1 MIEGVQNHNT
11 IKVFIIDGNAIETF
25 CIRDILEGD
34 GSHLEVVEILP
45 TTDGALALITSL
57 KPNVILLRVS
67 SAEEA
72 NSLEFIKLMKSQF
85 PDLPLLVITSDNSIA
100 TILTALKNGASS
112 YLLNSTVPTELKD
125 ALIKTSE
132 HGSVLSPEVA
142 KKMLSTLNTPTAI
155 PITASLRE
163 IEILRLI
170 SKGLTNREI
179 GQKLFV
185 STRTVDTHLDRM
197 FSRFEVSTRTQAVL
211 HGLKH
216 QLFNLSDAASQ

>member
-1 MIEGVQNHNT
+1 MNDGVQHPNT
-11 IKVFIIDGNAIETF
+11 VKVFIIDDNAIETF

-67 SAEEA
+67 SADEA
-72 NSLEFIKLMKSQF
+72 NSLEFIKLIKSQF

-112 YLLNSTVPTELKD
+112 YLLNSTVPTVLKD
-125 ALIKTSE
+125 ALIKNSQ

-142 KKMLSTLNTPTAI
+142 KKMLSTLNTPPTNQI
-155 PITASLRE
+155 EASHRE

-170 SKGLTNREI
+170 SKGLTNKEI

-197 FSRFEVSTRTQAVL
+197 YSRFEVSTRTQAVL
-211 HGLKH
+211 HALKH
-216 QLFNLSDAASQ
+216 QLFDLSDTSPQ